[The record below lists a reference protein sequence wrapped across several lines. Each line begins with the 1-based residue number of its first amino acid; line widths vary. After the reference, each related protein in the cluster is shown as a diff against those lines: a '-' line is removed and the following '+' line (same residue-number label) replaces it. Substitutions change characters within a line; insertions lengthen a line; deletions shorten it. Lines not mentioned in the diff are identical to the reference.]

1 MSEMSK
7 WAENEVA
14 LACKRERGSAKDEEW
29 DYGCACYMSAL
40 KAFRSLCEDDHS
52 GCSMQITQGI
62 LNRLIDGKVLTPIE
76 DQPDIWHHAF
86 DRENGNQVYQC
97 SRMSGLF
104 KEIDPSGSVEYN
116 DVSRVT
122 CFDIKSHSAYH
133 FGVVDQVIDEMFP
146 IKMPYHPYD
155 KQFQVACEDFL
166 TDKRNGDFDTVGI
179 FYVVTPLDKKI
190 RINRYF
196 AESNG
201 KFKEIGWIRYI
212 FRKWK
217 ARRLAAK

>member
-1 MSEMSK
+1 MSK

-40 KAFRSLCEDDHS
+40 KAFHSLCEDDHS
-52 GCSMQITQGI
+52 GCSIQITQDI

-122 CFDIKSHSAYH
+122 CLDIKSHSAYH
-133 FGVVDQVIDEMFP
+133 FGVVDRVIDEIFP
-146 IKMPYHPYD
+146 IKMPYHPYN
-155 KQFQVACEDFL
+155 KQFRVACEDFL

-190 RINRYF
+190 RIHRYF
-196 AESNG
+196 AEVNG

-217 ARRLAAK
+217 AHRLAAK